1 MNMEIIIISIS
12 LLFPVLLICKD
23 FFVSK
28 QSYPLVSSES
38 FFSKSQ
44 TDWLRGIAII
54 LIMYSHYY
62 TILDL
67 NGKINGVLFQLLSC
81 TGMYGVALFLL
92 MSGYATMISKTNKAN
107 YLHRYIPKRLLRL
120 YVPFIIVFIIMAIL
134 RMIHGEGLTLKNILL
149 MPLMS
154 LPDTINWY
162 LKVQLAL
169 YIVFYLAAR
178 FIKNDKWVIVS
189 IFIICFVYM
198 IIGLITHIDAYWYES
213 SYMFPLG
220 MLMAKYKDSLFR
232 FLSLHFPVKI
242 IASLLLAV
250 VFYVPYYLFGGPIP
264 EIIHIFGITQ
274 FMVCLCVKMR
284 GTSKIL
290 SFFGQCSLELYLSHA
305 IYLGYIRKYFDL
317 QENVLTYLLFMASS
331 VLFAYAVKK
340 LSNLLISVMNK
351 KLIN

>member
-1 MNMEIIIISIS
+1 MNSDIFIICIS
-12 LLFPVLLICKD
+12 LLVLFVLVCKD

-28 QSYPLVSSES
+28 QLYPSVTVES

-62 TILDL
+62 AVLNL
-67 NGKINGVLFQLLSC
+67 NGKINGILYQLLSC

-92 MSGYATMISKTNKAN
+92 MSGYATMISKMNKTN
-107 YLHRYIPKRLLRL
+107 YLQGYIPKRLLRL
-120 YVPFIIVFIIMAIL
+120 YVPFIIVFIIMVIL
-134 RMIHGEGLTLKNILL
+134 RMVHGEGITLKNILL

-178 FIKNDKWVIVS
+178 FIKKDKWVIIA
-189 IFIICFVYM
+189 IFTICFVYM

-220 MLMAKYKDSLFR
+220 MLMAKYKNSVFR
-232 FLSLHFPVKI
+232 FLSLHYPIKI
-242 IASLLLAV
+242 IASFLLAAI
-250 VFYVPYYLFGGPIP
+250 FYIPYYFFGGPIP
-264 EIIHIFGITQ
+264 EIIHIWGITQ

-284 GTSKIL
+284 GTSRIL

-305 IYLGYIRKYFDL
+305 IYLGYIRQYFNL

-331 VLFAYAVKK
+331 VLFAYVVKK
-340 LSNLLISVMNK
+340 ISNLFIRY
-351 KLIN
+351 INRKSHC